1 MPNIYIAEI
10 DTSTPGV
17 EDVTTNAVYIPGLA
31 TSINADLN
39 ANEYFQKPVYFE
51 TLADFRKVFG
61 NEPYVFKQ
69 AVKYADILIAPT
81 DENSTDYDLY
91 TDIKDSLFIA
101 QNQPDRSYLMASE
114 LLAAGL
120 PVYYE
125 CMGTPSSGY
134 TSAAIV
140 ASVYDQIF
148 KRFNYKD
155 KKNILIDKGET
166 VFKFLTTGGYPAF
179 AGNLSIN
186 GVGNTLAQRQIQ
198 FAASRGDLI
207 AIVDYFDFYNGNY
220 DTLHKNLN
228 AMTDS
233 ASYDVN
239 DDEIAEDIWSYGAMF
254 APYSVYN
261 FVNTSWKTSVTT
273 GSDSVET
280 TNTQYAMPASY
291 GYLITFAASSKNNP
305 NWYAAAGASRGAVA
319 NFVAPVI
326 GASLTSIEAN
336 EYQKRNEGSSINSIV
351 NIKPYGYL
359 LWGNRTLKNNSNK
372 SELTAT
378 SFLNIRH
385 LSNDVKRQVFV
396 AARALTFEPN
406 SDILWV
412 NFKSKIIPLL
422 DQMTNGNGITGYQ
435 FIRQATTK
443 KATLKAKIVLECI
456 EAVEDFDITIELT
469 DAAVE
474 VTEG

>member
-31 TSINADLN
+31 ASIAKGHNEADYLN
-39 ANEYFQKPVYFE
+39 KPVYFE
-51 TLADFRKVFG
+51 TLADFRAVFG
-61 NEPYVFKQ
+61 NEPYVFEQDVLYK
-69 AVKYADILIAPT
+69 DILTEPI
-81 DENSTDYDLY
+81 DEDSVDYKLY
-91 TDIKDSLFIA
+91 DSIKEFVFIA
-101 QNQPDRSYLMASE
+101 DNSPDKSYIMASE

-125 CMGTPSSGY
+125 CMGIPKAGSN
-134 TSAAIV
+134 AVAIV
-140 ASVYDQIF
+140 KIIYDQIS
-148 KRFNYKD
+148 KRFDYSD

-179 AGNLSIN
+179 AGNLPIN
-186 GVGNTLAQRQIQ
+186 GVGNTLTQRQIK

-207 AIVDYFDFYNGNY
+207 AIADYFDFYNGDY
-220 DTLHKNLN
+220 DTLYENLN
-228 AMTDS
+228 AITS
-233 ASYDVN
+233 SPSYDAN
-239 DDEIAEDIWSYGAMF
+239 DDETAENIWSYGAMF

-261 FVNTSWKTSVTT
+261 FVNTSWKTSA
-273 GSDSVET
+273 DSVET
-280 TNTQYAMPASY
+280 THTQYVMPASY

-319 NFVAPVI
+319 NFVAPVT

-359 LWGNRTLKNNSNK
+359 LWGNRTLKNNSNTQ
-372 SELTAT
+372 ELTAT

-396 AARALTFEPN
+396 TARKLTFEPN
-406 SDILWV
+406 SDILWI
-412 NFKSKIIPLL
+412 NFKSSIIPLL
-422 DQMTNGNGITGYQ
+422 DQMVTGNGITGYQ

-469 DAAVE
+469 DAAVA

>member
-31 TSINADLN
+31 KSINADLN
-39 ANEYFQKPVYFE
+39 TDEYFQKPVYFE
-51 TLADFRKVFG
+51 TLADFRAVFG
-61 NEPYVFKQ
+61 NEPYVFGEN
-69 AVKYADILIAPT
+69 VTYGDIFTEPADSDSA
-81 DENSTDYDLY
+81 DYELY
-91 TDIKDSLFIA
+91 DKIKSSVFIA
-101 QNQPDRSYLMASE
+101 ANSPDKSYIMASE

-125 CMGTPSSGY
+125 CMETPSTGHK
-134 TSAAIV
+134 AVAIV
-140 ASVYDQIF
+140 NSIYDQIYR
-148 KRFNYKD
+148 RFDYSD

-166 VFKFLTTGGYPAF
+166 VFKFLTTGGYPVFSGNIALTS
-179 AGNLSIN
+179 AGTGL
-186 GVGNTLAQRQIQ
+186 TLRQVQ

-207 AIVDYFDFYNGNY
+207 AIVDYFDFYNGDY
-220 DTLHKNLN
+220 DTLHSALN
-228 AMTDS
+228 ALTQPGSNDI
-233 ASYDVN
+233 N
-239 DDEIAEDIWSYGAMF
+239 DDETAENIWSYGAMF

-261 FVNTSWKTSVTT
+261 FVNTSWKTSA
-273 GSDSVET
+273 DSVET
-280 TNTQYAMPASY
+280 THTQYVMPASY

-319 NFVAPVI
+319 NFVAPVT

-359 LWGNRTLKNNSNK
+359 LWGNRTLKNNSSNQ
-372 SELTAT
+372 ELTAT

-396 AARALTFEPN
+396 TARKLTFEPN
-406 SDILWV
+406 SDILWI
-412 NFKSKIIPLL
+412 NFKSNIIPLL
-422 DQMTNGNGITGYQ
+422 DQMVTGNGITGYQ

-469 DAAVE
+469 DAAVA

>member
-31 TSINADLN
+31 ASLAEGYDER
-39 ANEYFQKPVYFE
+39 EYIGKPVYFE
-51 TLADFRKVFG
+51 SLADFRAVFG
-61 NEPYVFKQ
+61 SAPVIFNEDVLYSDIIDAPEDTDDDYEAFKT
-69 AVKYADILIAPT
+69 KT
-81 DENSTDYDLY
+81 
-91 TDIKDSLFIA
+91 FIA
-101 QNQPDRSYLMASE
+101 KGDPDKSYVMASE
-114 LLAAGL
+114 LLANGL
-120 PVYYE
+120 PIYYD
-125 CMGTPSSGY
+125 CTMVVNWNSSTAVNVVRAHY
-134 TSAAIV
+134 AHIAAQLDY
-140 ASVYDQIF
+140 S
-148 KRFNYKD
+148 NN
-155 KKNILIDKGET
+155 KNILKDKGET
-166 VFKFLTTGGYPAF
+166 VFKFLTSGGYPTF
-179 AGNLSIN
+179 SGKYSIS
-186 GVGNTLAQRQIQ
+186 GVGNNLFVKQITY
-198 FAASRGDLI
+198 AASRGDLI
-207 AIVDYFDFYNGNY
+207 APVDYFDFYTGDY
-220 DTLHKNLN
+220 DKLHTELN
-228 AMTDS
+228 DITNS
-233 ASYDVN
+233 PVYDQN
-239 DDEIAEDIWSYGAMF
+239 DDETAENVYSYGAMF
-254 APYSVYN
+254 APYATYNLGNTGWVYE
-261 FVNTSWKTSVTT
+261 NTTYNQCV
-273 GSDSVET
+273 
-280 TNTQYAMPASY
+280 MPASY

-326 GASLTSIEAN
+326 GGNITSIEAN
-336 EYQKRNEGSSINSIV
+336 DYQKRDEGSSINCIV

-359 LWGNRTLKNNSNK
+359 LWGNRTLKDNSLNQ
-372 SELTAT
+372 ELTAT

-412 NFKSKIIPLL
+412 NFKSMIIPLL
-422 DQMTNGNGITGYQ
+422 DQMVNGNGITGYQ
-435 FIRQATTK
+435 FVRQATTK